1 MLARQQA
8 VSTLIY
14 ETFRASLNDLFSS
27 IIFEVQV
34 FTYNQD
40 KVLQKIYIS
49 DDEFTTINDL
59 SVDKLG
65 LIYECS
71 LI

>member
-34 FTYNQD
+34 FTYNED
-40 KVLQKIYIS
+40 KVLQKIY
-49 DDEFTTINDL
+49 
-59 SVDKLG
+59 
-65 LIYECS
+65 
-71 LI
+71 